1 MRRVAL
7 ALVALAGLLAC
18 FVPAQSISAAS
29 GTRASM
35 ARRLP
40 PVNFTGIALGDA
52 IDFLRDVSGQNINVN
67 WKALAEANVTPDT
80 PINVRLRDVS
90 LRKVLSTVLT
100 EAGGGDTLT
109 FYVEDNVI
117 EITTRALADQ
127 KVYTKVYPV
136 DDLLVDVPDF
146 TDAPNF
152 SLQQNSSQ
160 GGGGGGG
167 GKGGGGGGGGG
178 GSGGLFGNNQNQQRE
193 EKVKTK
199 QERADELVALIIE
212 TIKPDVW
219 RENGGTASIKYYNGN
234 LIVSAP
240 LTVHEM
246 LGGVR

>member
-7 ALVALAGLLAC
+7 ATVALAGLLGC

-35 ARRLP
+35 SRRLP

-90 LRKVLSTVLT
+90 MRKVLSTILT

-109 FYVEDNVI
+109 FFVEDNVI

-136 DDLLVDVPDF
+136 DDLLVEVPDF
-146 TDAPNF
+146 TQAPNF
-152 SLQQNSSQ
+152 TLQQNRSQ

-167 GKGGGGGGGGG
+167 QGGGGGGGGQ
-178 GSGGLFGNNQNQQRE
+178 GGLFGNSAQGDRKE
-193 EKVKTK
+193 ENLKTK
-199 QERADELVALIIE
+199 QERADELVALIVE

>member
-18 FVPAQSISAAS
+18 LVPAHSISAA
-29 GTRASM
+29 GPTRASM
-35 ARRLP
+35 SRRLP

-52 IDFLRDVSGQNINVN
+52 IDFIRDVSGQNINVN

-117 EITTRALADQ
+117 EITTKAIADQ
-127 KVYTKVYPV
+127 KVYTKVYPIA
-136 DDLLVDVPDF
+136 DLLVDVPDF

-152 SLQQNSSQ
+152 SLQQNTSS
-160 GGGGGGG
+160 GGS
-167 GKGGGGGGGGG
+167 GGGGGGGGG
-178 GSGGLFGNNQNQQRE
+178 GGQGLFGGNQNQQKE
-193 EKVKTK
+193 EQVKTK
-199 QERADELVALIIE
+199 DERAQEIVTLITE

-219 RENGGTASIKYYNGN
+219 RDNGGTASIKYYNGN

-240 LTVHEM
+240 LSVHEM
-246 LGGVR
+246 LGGSR